1 MHEMPETRR
10 ALLGGRDTAWV
21 VDDVSVPPLGP
32 HDILVEVKAASLNR
46 VDLDML
52 TGAYNG
58 NDSTQ
63 DYVAGREAA
72 GLVHSVGSEVQ
83 HLRPGCAVMG
93 ATPQGGF
100 STLAV
105 MDSRH
110 TVTVPQEI
118 SWEEA
123 GSLPIALSTEHD
135 ALVTQAGFTEG
146 DTVLFL
152 GGSSAIGIIGIQMAK
167 ALGAAH
173 VIATT
178 THNDKIQ
185 TLLNVGADTVVN
197 TTDDNWPQ
205 QVLDATHGTGVDIV
219 LDHLAGQPLADALP
233 CTRIGGTI
241 INIGR
246 LAGRS
251 STISLDALSFR
262 RLRLQGTTFSVRTAE
277 ERGAVYTA
285 LLDHVIPGVRDGSIR
300 PLIDSVR
307 PHTEANLAADLLRT
321 GSPLGKIV
329 LTF

>member
-1 MHEMPETRR
+1 M
-10 ALLGGRDTAWV
+10 
-21 VDDVSVPPLGP
+21 
-32 HDILVEVKAASLNR
+32 KAASLNR

-52 TGAYNG
+52 VGAYNG
-58 NDSTQ
+58 NDASQ

-72 GLVHSVGSEVQ
+72 GLVRAVGPEVQ
-83 HLRPGCAVMG
+83 DLRPGDAVMG

-100 STLAV
+100 ADLAT

-110 TVTVPQEI
+110 TVRVPEEI

-167 ALGAAH
+167 ALGAGQ

-178 THNDKIQ
+178 TDIDKAQ
-185 TLLNVGADTVVN
+185 RLREVGADTVVN
-197 TTDDNWPQ
+197 TKNDGWAQ
-205 QVLDATHGTGVDIV
+205 AVLEATGGHGVDIV
-219 LDHLAGQPLADALP
+219 LDHLAGQPLAESLE

-251 STISLDALSFR
+251 STISLDLLSFR

-277 ERGAVYTA
+277 ERGDVYSA
-285 LLDHVIPGVRDGSIR
+285 LLDRVIPAVRNGAIR
-300 PLIDSVR
+300 PVIDSVYASS
-307 PHTEANLAADLLRT
+307 EANTAAHALRE
-321 GSPLGKIV
+321 GSPIGKIV